1 MENKEI
7 TKIDKKTEW
16 ANKLQEAIPETIFSS
31 YSKEKVNKVFAGIL
45 ISAQKNPQIFKC
57 TPESIL
63 ISAYNCLEFEML
75 SGNRNEC
82 ALIPRKNKDSQNL
95 ELHFQPMVYG
105 IINTAYDSGAIIKID
120 CEVIC
125 ENDFFE
131 YEQGSE
137 IKLTFK
143 KQLFDE
149 RGKILGAYCVA
160 KLPNGQQVIEVMNV
174 KELEKI
180 RKKAQTDYVWRDN
193 LEEMYRKTVVKR
205 VFKRLPKKGE
215 KLEKIIEID
224 NSLERPDIS
233 EPDNSK
239 ATGIMARFG
248 MNELPEPEKQEE
260 FPETN
265 EPEKVLATLEED
277 DVPDDFYDLA
287 SDPNFLN
294 EQPKRGK

>member
-1 MENKEI
+1 MDNEI
-7 TKIDKKTEW
+7 QKIDKKTEW
-16 ANKLQEAIPETIFSS
+16 VNKLQANIPETIFTN
-31 YSKEKVNKVFAGIL
+31 YTKEKVSKVFAGIL
-45 ISAQKNPQIFKC
+45 ISAQKNPSIFQC

-63 ISAYNCLEFEML
+63 VSAYNCLEFDML
-75 SGNRNEC
+75 AGNRNEC
-82 ALIPRKNKDSQNL
+82 ALIPRKSKDGRL
-95 ELHFQPMVYG
+95 ELNFQPMVYG

-143 KQLFDE
+143 KQLFEE
-149 RGKILGAYCVA
+149 RGKILGAYCVCR
-160 KLPNGQQVIEVMNV
+160 LPNGQQVIEVMNV

-180 RKKAQTDYVWRDN
+180 RKKAQTDYVWKDN

-224 NSLERPDIS
+224 NSLERPDIQQ
-233 EPDNSK
+233 DDSK
-239 ATGIMARFG
+239 AVKLMDRFG
-248 MNELPEPEKQEE
+248 LGELPEPEKGQEL
-260 FPETN
+260 N
-265 EPEKVLATLEED
+265 IKQPEKLTVDED
-277 DVPDDFYDLA
+277 EQEKLKNELDSFANDFFDVK
-287 SDPNFLN
+287 
-294 EQPKRGK
+294 EGE